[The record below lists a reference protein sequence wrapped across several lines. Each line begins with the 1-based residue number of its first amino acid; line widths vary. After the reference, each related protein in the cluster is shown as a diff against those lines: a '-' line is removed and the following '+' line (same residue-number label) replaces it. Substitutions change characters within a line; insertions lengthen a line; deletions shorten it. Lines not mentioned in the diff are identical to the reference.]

1 MGSWHIKW
9 LLAGRIELIT
19 ISAKNIGIYG
29 NELQASSKMNMFAAG
44 EIHKSDNKNKQMIV
58 IKIFN
63 RMLSIAIK
71 MYGPTK
77 KIESKTR
84 C

>member
-9 LLAGRIELIT
+9 LLAGGIELIT
-19 ISAKNIGIYG
+19 IRAKIIGIYG

-58 IKIFN
+58 IKTFN
-63 RMLSIAIK
+63 SMLSIAIK
-71 MYGPTK
+71 MYGPPK
-77 KIESKTR
+77 Q
-84 C
+84 